1 MHWPNGFCWMS
12 SFALVCNLFHKLTE
26 IMVEL
31 FKTQH
36 ANTLFTNICTD
47 LDSSVY
53 SGWGLTFTAKAN
65 NSWQ

>member
-36 ANTLFTNICTD
+36 ANTHFLQIFALILIHQCILVGD
-47 LDSSVY
+47 
-53 SGWGLTFTAKAN
+53 
-65 NSWQ
+65 